1 MDRLYRIFAA
11 IVCVAGISLY
21 GAQGG
26 ESAEKMRFDCLNVTD
41 GLSQMSVVTIIQDSE
56 GFMWFGTRDG
66 LNRYDGYEFKVFVND
81 LHDSTTISDNYI
93 KCAVNDSEGRLWV
106 GTTNGVN
113 LYCPET
119 GSFRRWY
126 IDREDHTGNTN
137 EINSLCADSA
147 GGVWVG
153 TYRGLYHIS
162 PDDGSGLASEIG
174 AFPGYRIYSMA
185 SDGSNLYIGHDRGLS
200 MLSPDG
206 SLLDMT
212 ETDRQKAVNLVFVD
226 SGGTLRFCLANS
238 GTLGSIEPGT
248 GSCSLVQI
256 ISDEAHLRNN
266 LIRSIAEQDDGR
278 FVLGTYDGLYIYNPD
293 GDTIESYNYSSQDT
307 GGLSHYAVEAVYI
320 DKENTLW
327 VGTYAGGVN
336 YAHAQNM
343 QFPFYDPAQG
353 DFSPGVLSA
362 IAAEPSGKVLWI
374 GSDAGGVLRFDVG
387 EGSFEYFPC
396 SENSSDLF
404 KDNNVKS
411 LHVDGTTLYVGLYT
425 GQLYTMDT
433 RTCRRTGVWNNP
445 EYTAIYAMEE
455 KGDTLLLGTYSAHG
469 LKYLSPQGIRYYD
482 LPSEGKMVN
491 ISQISCLCVAGEE
504 IWVGT
509 RSSGL
514 YRYLEDGRLLHYTSD
529 DGNSISGNR
538 ITTIVRDSR
547 GQVMIGTSDGG
558 LNIFSPDT
566 GTFRTISGKD
576 GLKDNTI
583 CSIVEDRSGHV
594 WVITRTSIS
603 ELADGRVA
611 RTYDHS
617 SGIRIQEFSQGAA
630 YITPD
635 NTIWVGGNNGMIS
648 FNPDNLSVND
658 YPSPVVITSV
668 SVNNRP
674 LGNPGTGKIRLRH
687 NENNITFSFSILN
700 YIYPKR
706 NTYKYRLEGADDG
719 WKDAGTVREV
729 TYANLAPGNYHFCVK
744 GANNDG
750 IWSSSTA
757 SVDVRIAYPAW
768 LRWWAFLLYTL
779 ISAAAVAI
787 VARYIRE
794 RRRLKKDVVMKQK
807 QEELYKSRIDL
818 FTNFAHELRT
828 PLSLII
834 SPLEEMLSGEREPGT
849 EEDELRM
856 MYTNARRM
864 MLIINQLMDIRS
876 KDAKAM
882 TLQVS
887 ENDLASFAEEICNSF
902 RVQAGK
908 QGIRYGFECP
918 ERPLTAWFDR
928 WLFDKVLMNLLS
940 NAFKYTPEGGE
951 IVLSAERTDIGCIP
965 DRARHEDG
973 MYADAGSYLHLSV
986 KDSGPGIKPW
996 DMERIFDPFY
1006 RASDAR
1012 GVGTGIGLSLA
1023 KAIVE
1028 MHHGAIWAE
1037 SVTGE
1042 GSVFHV
1048 VIPEGHA
1055 HFRDEEIVS
1064 KAPETERPLL
1074 PGPEENG
1081 SAAGEDPGNDTGRKA
1096 GTILIVEDNA
1106 QLRTYIR
1113 KKLQG
1118 SWNVVEADNGRSGQ
1132 ALALNKMPA
1141 LVISDVMM
1149 PVMDGMQMCY
1159 NLKHDP
1165 RTAHIPVILLTAKNF
1180 EFQMKEGL
1188 ESGADDYITKPFRM
1202 WELMLKV
1209 RNILSSR
1216 SSLKELYGEKLSMEN
1231 LGVRTGSA
1239 DEKFLR
1245 QLNDAISS
1253 DISNPELNLDNLC
1266 RDIGMSRAT
1275 LYRKLTAATGLT
1287 PARYLNQVRLN
1298 LAAKMLRE
1306 TPMRV
1311 SEVAEATGFNSL
1323 IHFSTLFRKQYGVPP
1338 SKYAAG
1344 KDGSQPAGDQN
1355 EPRG

>member
-119 GSFRRWY
+119 GSFRHWY

-278 FVLGTYDGLYIYNPD
+278 FALGTYDGLYIYNPD

-433 RTCRRTGVWNNP
+433 RTCRWTGVWNNP

-482 LPSEGKMVN
+482 LPSEGKIVN

-648 FNPDNLSVND
+648 FNPDDLSVND

-674 LGNPGTGKIRLRH
+674 LGNPGTGKIRLKH

-779 ISAAAVAI
+779 IGGQATVIKSDVIQLSVMIVGLLALFLTLIQSDPKPFSELRFELLNDQFQTSDLARFALLIGGSYIVCPMLFSRFMSARSDKSARNGAMIAVAGLIFLAILFVLIGIQARHLLPSSTPSDQVLAAVA
-787 VARYIRE
+787 
-794 RRRLKKDVVMKQK
+794 
-807 QEELYKSRIDL
+807 
-818 FTNFAHELRT
+818 
-828 PLSLII
+828 
-834 SPLEEMLSGEREPGT
+834 
-849 EEDELRM
+849 
-856 MYTNARRM
+856 
-864 MLIINQLMDIRS
+864 
-876 KDAKAM
+876 
-882 TLQVS
+882 
-887 ENDLASFAEEICNSF
+887 
-902 RVQAGK
+902 
-908 QGIRYGFECP
+908 
-918 ERPLTAWFDR
+918 
-928 WLFDKVLMNLLS
+928 
-940 NAFKYTPEGGE
+940 
-951 IVLSAERTDIGCIP
+951 
-965 DRARHEDG
+965 
-973 MYADAGSYLHLSV
+973 
-986 KDSGPGIKPW
+986 
-996 DMERIFDPFY
+996 
-1006 RASDAR
+1006 
-1012 GVGTGIGLSLA
+1012 
-1023 KAIVE
+1023 
-1028 MHHGAIWAE
+1028 
-1037 SVTGE
+1037 
-1042 GSVFHV
+1042 
-1048 VIPEGHA
+1048 
-1055 HFRDEEIVS
+1055 
-1064 KAPETERPLL
+1064 
-1074 PGPEENG
+1074 
-1081 SAAGEDPGNDTGRKA
+1081 
-1096 GTILIVEDNA
+1096 A
-1106 QLRTYIR
+1106 Q
-1113 KKLQG
+1113 Q
-1118 SWNVVEADNGRSGQ
+1118 
-1132 ALALNKMPA
+1132 
-1141 LVISDVMM
+1141 
-1149 PVMDGMQMCY
+1149 
-1159 NLKHDP
+1159 
-1165 RTAHIPVILLTAKNF
+1165 PVILQ
-1180 EFQMKEGL
+1180 QML
-1188 ESGADDYITKPFRM
+1188 FLVLISA
-1202 WELMLKV
+1202 
-1209 RNILSSR
+1209 ILSS
-1216 SSLKELYGEKLSMEN
+1216 
-1231 LGVRTGSA
+1231 A
-1239 DEKFLR
+1239 DSCL
-1245 QLNDAISS
+1245 
-1253 DISNPELNLDNLC
+1253 
-1266 RDIGMSRAT
+1266 
-1275 LYRKLTAATGLT
+1275 LTAATVVCNDLIRQPGIKTSRFVMCVLTVVALFLSSSGRGILDLMLMANNVYVCAVIAPVFTAVFSSRILNRPLIIGTIVLCSLMAFWAEWSEHFGLT
-1287 PARYLNQVRLN
+1287 LIAFAFSVMGTT
-1298 LAAKMLRE
+1298 AA
-1306 TPMRV
+1306 
-1311 SEVAEATGFNSL
+1311 AYF
-1323 IHFSTLFRKQYGVPP
+1323 
-1338 SKYAAG
+1338 
-1344 KDGSQPAGDQN
+1344 
-1355 EPRG
+1355 EPRQSPRAVCQKS